1 MGAMNREERHDTI
14 VKSKPD
20 KCPRCGSPRIA
31 RIFYGLPAMSPEL
44 RKKLDEGTVVLGGCM
59 PMAVSWRCLECR
71 EGFIPENH
79 PFRVRS
85 GKEPLA

>member
-1 MGAMNREERHDTI
+1 
-14 VKSKPD
+14 
-20 KCPRCGSPRIA
+20 
-31 RIFYGLPAMSPEL
+31 MSPEL